1 MWTPLERLYSWSI
14 CMTKVLLYSTPT
26 RLTDWLYDK
35 DCGVVTLLG
44 LTGGKIVGM
53 NSEDILKAFE
63 ELEAGA
69 DAKIEARVK
78 EVNGV
83 KGKLW
88 INPEAIKEFP
98 KLTPETADVLKELI
112 RYEKMGDFILSDKGI
127 APAESK

>member
-1 MWTPLERLYSWSI
+1 MWTPLERLYSWSV

-63 ELEAGA
+63 ELEGGA

-78 EVNGV
+78 EVN
-83 KGKLW
+83 KGEVGLE
-88 INPEAIKEFP
+88 IVKEFP
-98 KLTPETADVLKELI
+98 KLTLETADVLKELI